1 MSDETKP
8 LTDVVPP
15 AEVPKPEPG
24 AGRLLAIQDKGIVLR
39 NMEDLLRFARLVV
52 EGGAAPEWA
61 FGNKDGDFKR
71 ATGAVA
77 IAIQAGLE
85 HGLGLLGGLQAFVV
99 LDGHVTWRAE
109 AAAAKIRN
117 SPVCRPGSLQ
127 FWCEGEGEMR
137 KGVATAWRV
146 GDPELTRVEF
156 TFVDARTAKLLGK
169 FNWTNYPKR
178 MFQWRA
184 LSNLAKDKFS
194 DVLGGFPL
202 ADEVE
207 DYEAPA
213 RTVQTPAARAALPA
227 PSAPD
232 PLMVELGVLGAKT
245 VVPELVPADAP
256 PFASHAE
263 ADAALAAAEAEQE

>member
-1 MSDETKP
+1 MSETKSP
-8 LTDVVPP
+8 TLTDAAP
-15 AEVPKPEPG
+15 AEAPKPEPG
-24 AGRLLAIQDKGIVLR
+24 AGRLVSIQGKGIVLR

-61 FGNKDGDFKR
+61 FGKDGDFKR

-127 FWCEGEGEMR
+127 FWCEGEGEQR

-146 GDPELTRVEF
+146 GDHEPTRVEF
-156 TFVDARTAKLLGK
+156 TFADARTAKLLGK

-213 RTVQTPAARAALPA
+213 RTVQTPAARAALPPPA
-227 PSAPD
+227 APD
-232 PLMVELGVLGAKT
+232 PLMAELGVLSKR
-245 VVPELVPADAP
+245 VEPELVPADAP